1 MIEIDE
7 RAVDVMLSEDPGGPV
22 VMLNLLRFRPD
33 GGRESYRRYAEA
45 IPAVS
50 ARYGVRVEYAGD
62 GGRALVAEDGQ
73 AWDMVLLV
81 RYPSR
86 QAFADMVRD
95 PEYRAMSHLRSEALV
110 ESVLQPTAPL
120 GATPVVE

>member
-7 RAVDVMLSEDPGGPV
+7 RAVDALLAEDPGGSV

-33 GGRESYRRYAEA
+33 GGRESYQRYAQA
-45 IPAVS
+45 LGPVIN
-50 ARYGVRVEYAGD
+50 ARYGVQVEYLGD

-73 AWDMVLLV
+73 AWDMVALV

-86 QAFADMVRD
+86 QAFADMLRD
-95 PEYRAMSHLRSEALV
+95 PEYQAVSHFRSEALV
-110 ESVLQPTAPL
+110 ESVLQPTVPL
-120 GATPVVE
+120 GGLT

>member
-7 RAVDVMLSEDPGGPV
+7 RALDALLAEDPGGPV

-45 IPAVS
+45 LGPAIN
-50 ARYGVRVEYAGD
+50 ARYGLRVEFLGD

-73 AWDMVLLV
+73 AWDTVALV

-86 QAFADMVRD
+86 QAFVDMVRD
-95 PEYRAMSHLRSEALV
+95 PEYRAGEHFRTGALL
-110 ESVLQPTAPL
+110 ESVLQPT
-120 GATPVVE
+120 TPPAA

>member
-1 MIEIDE
+1 MIEIDD
-7 RAVDVMLSEDPGGPV
+7 RDLDVLLAEDPGGPV

-33 GGRESYRRYAEA
+33 GGRESYQRYVEHLNAG
-45 IPAVS
+45 VN
-50 ARYGVRVEYAGD
+50 ARYGLQVQYLGD

-73 AWDMVLLV
+73 AWDAVVLV

-95 PEYRAMSHLRSEALV
+95 PEYRDGAHFRSEALL
-110 ESVLQPTAPL
+110 ESVLQPT
-120 GATPVVE
+120 TPIGV